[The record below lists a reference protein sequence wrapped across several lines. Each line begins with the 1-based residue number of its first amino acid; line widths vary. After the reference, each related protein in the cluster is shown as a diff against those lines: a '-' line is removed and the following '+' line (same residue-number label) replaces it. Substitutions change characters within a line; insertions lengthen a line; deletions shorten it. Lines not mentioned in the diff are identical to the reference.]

1 MLFLV
6 TMVWRV
12 FKKQIGIYNPRKHLR
27 GSFFMN
33 ILNGLLFLQYKLHHR
48 YLIGLYMGLWIY
60 WNFQSEA
67 KLEQII
73 AVFTMRCVSCLKF
86 QPTSFINVII
96 FYYPNLQNVKKLTM
110 PYFKASYFGI
120 LSGILNIW
128 VWKTFFKISHWMPN
142 SNWLLFQLLLF

>member
-6 TMVWRV
+6 TTVWRV
-12 FKKQIGIYNPRKHLR
+12 FKKQICIYNSCKHLR
-27 GSFFMN
+27 ASFFMN
-33 ILNGLLFLQYKLHHR
+33 ILNGLLFLQYKSHQR

-73 AVFTMRCVSCLKF
+73 AVFTTRRVSCLKF
-86 QPTSFINVII
+86 QPTSFIKVII
-96 FYYPNLQNVKKLTM
+96 FHYPNLQNLKKSTM
-110 PYFKASYFGI
+110 PYFKVPYFGI
-120 LSGILNIW
+120 LSGVLSIW

-142 SNWLLFQLLLF
+142 NNWLLFQLLLF